1 MRRVLLFA
9 LSFLLFCCTKRD
21 KDSYITGQKK
31 TPLEDSAM
39 AILKRNMA
47 NSDFARLDWS
57 KITVV
62 YKEDTPYVLEI
73 PDLKDTAQHLIFA
86 YQNSQP
92 IYHWVKLVIT
102 GKDPQY
108 MDLPNGQL
116 ILTDVSNRVFKN
128 YKMEHSFA
136 KKDKSDLQTETL
148 HMLDPVT
155 VYSTYSGFDFSS
167 LYWAMG
173 GNSNYS
179 GQYSG
184 IVYPS
189 SMYSSGGGGSVSG
202 TYQNPAGIPGRT
214 VVVDK
219 NTTPGRYIL
228 GNFICSYNISRQ
240 PNGNDKIVATCK
252 DRFVFMS
259 FIFSFEINPNTL
271 IVNNKTFQTYIR
283 SGLWVGTFDLKDV
296 TTTTVSNGIAN
307 FSFSV
312 QQTITEPTTTI
323 SHTNYYNFDVTYN
336 PKRYSL
342 TIDGRIP

>member
-1 MRRVLLFA
+1 MRRILLFA
-9 LSFLLFCCTKRD
+9 LSFLLFCCTKQD

-47 NSDFARLDWS
+47 NSDFARVDWS
-57 KITVV
+57 KINVV

-86 YQNSQP
+86 YQDSQP

-128 YKMEHSFA
+128 YKIEHSFV
-136 KKDKSDLQTETL
+136 KKDKSELQTETL

-155 VYSTYSGFDFSS
+155 VYSTYPGYDFSS
-167 LYWAMG
+167 LYWSMG

-189 SMYSSGGGGSVSG
+189 SIYGSGGGTYQTSSG
-202 TYQNPAGIPGRT
+202 TPGRT

-228 GNFICSYNISRQ
+228 GNFICSYNITRQ
-240 PNGNDKIVATCK
+240 SNGNDLIVATCK
-252 DRFVFMS
+252 DRFVFAS
-259 FIFSFEINPNTL
+259 FNFSFEINPNTL
-271 IVNNKTFQTYIR
+271 IVNTQTFKTYIR
-283 SGLWVGTFDLKDV
+283 SGLWIGTFDLKEV
-296 TTTTVSNGIAN
+296 TTTTVSNRIAN
-307 FSFSV
+307 FGFSV
-312 QQTITEPTTTI
+312 QQTITEPNTTI
-323 SHTNYYNFDVTYN
+323 SHTNYYDFLVTYN

-342 TIDGRIP
+342 TIDGKIP